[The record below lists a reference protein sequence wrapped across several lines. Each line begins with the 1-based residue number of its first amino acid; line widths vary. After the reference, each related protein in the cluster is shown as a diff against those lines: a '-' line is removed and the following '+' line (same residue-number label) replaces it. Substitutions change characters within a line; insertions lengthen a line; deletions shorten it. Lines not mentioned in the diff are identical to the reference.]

1 MSSDSFSPFL
11 AEVRAA
17 VDVRL
22 EGVLAAAL
30 ADAERAGPDP
40 VAALAALASLVR
52 RGGKRLR
59 PALLAAAWVAGG
71 GGRPLPAAVI
81 DAGAAFE
88 ILQAYFLV
96 HDDWMDGDRERRGGP
111 SVHAALEERT
121 GDAHLGATLAVL
133 AGDYASGLAHAL
145 LADLDAPAPVVVEVV
160 RLFSRM
166 EQDVVLGQI
175 LDVSLGAARAGA
187 SLASAVDR
195 MHALKTGSYTVR
207 GPLAIGAALAG
218 ASSTVREALAGYAA
232 PLGVAFQLRDDLLG
246 TFGDPHDTGK
256 PVGSD
261 LASGKRTA
269 LVAAALSHL
278 DGADRARLEHVLGAG
293 AATPPAE
300 LAATV
305 QLLERCGARREVEAR
320 IDALHAEAVAALAAL
335 DGPGVPLLAGVADA
349 IARRSR

>member
-1 MSSDSFSPFL
+1 MSSDPFSPFL

-17 VDVRL
+17 VDARL

-30 ADAERAGPDP
+30 ADAEQAGPDP
-40 VAALAALASLVR
+40 AAAIGALAALVR

-81 DAGAAFE
+81 DAGASFE

-111 SVHAALEERT
+111 SVHAALEART

-145 LADLDAPAPVVVEVV
+145 LSELDAPAPVVVEVL
-160 RLFSRM
+160 RLFARM

-175 LDVSLGAARAGA
+175 LDVSLGTARDGELAA
-187 SLASAVDR
+187 AVDR

-218 ASSTVREALAGYAA
+218 ASPTVREALARYAA

-269 LVAAALSHL
+269 LVAAALARL
-278 DGADRARLEHVLGAG
+278 QGADRLRLERVLGAG
-293 AATPPAE
+293 ATTAPSE

-305 QLLERCGARREVEAR
+305 ELLERCGARGEVEAR
-320 IDALHAEAVAALAAL
+320 IDALHRDAVAAVAPL
-335 DGPGVPLLAGVADA
+335 DGPGVALLRGVADA